1 MSFHGIA
8 NELQS
13 IQFQR
18 RTNMEILALAII
30 CGIAFIP
37 TAISDWI
44 ANHNGINE
52 IMKKWIIGPLRIR
65 QPTTWDWIFGWI
77 IIVS

>member
-1 MSFHGIA
+1 
-8 NELQS
+8 
-13 IQFQR
+13 
-18 RTNMEILALAII
+18 MEILALAII

-65 QPTTWDWIFGWI
+65 QPTTWD
-77 IIVS
+77 